1 MSRILH
7 PFRFILTLLL
17 THRSARMRTVRRFS
31 LLLSLLAVPASTLV
45 AQTEAKQSSVGIQ
58 GSLGFGGGDKL
69 GFGGSATLGPRLGK
83 NLLSIRASV
92 GTGVTI
98 ADTIGAAKY
107 RIYEVGLL
115 YGRRFCSP
123 GACYGFGIGPGYVS
137 QVVLNPITNLHERDA
152 RGALLWQLSLQGT
165 ITPTT
170 TLGITLLGNRNSAA
184 GFWGVTAGVQFGMP
198 RQSSHSDDD
207 DE

>member
-1 MSRILH
+1 MVA
-7 PFRFILTLLL
+7 P
-17 THRSARMRTVRRFS
+17 AAS
-31 LLLSLLAVPASTLV
+31 LL

-58 GSLGFGGGDKL
+58 GSLGFGGGDQL
-69 GFGGSATLGPRLGK
+69 GIAGSATLGPRLGK
-83 NLLSIRASV
+83 NLLSIRATV
-92 GTGVTI
+92 GKGATI
-98 ADTIGAAKY
+98 ADTIGAAKST
-107 RIYEVGLL
+107 IYEVGLL

-137 QVVLNPITNLHERDA
+137 QVILNPITNLRERAA
-152 RGALLWQLSLQGT
+152 RGALMWQLSLQGT

-184 GFWGVTAGVQFGMP
+184 SFWGVTAGVQFGMP